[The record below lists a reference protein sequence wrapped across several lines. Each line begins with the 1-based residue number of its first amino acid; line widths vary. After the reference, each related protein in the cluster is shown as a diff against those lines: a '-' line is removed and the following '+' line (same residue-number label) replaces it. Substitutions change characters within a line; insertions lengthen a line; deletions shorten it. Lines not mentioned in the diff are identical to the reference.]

1 MKRVHACMHVCA
13 CVYTCARVC
22 AARGGEQ
29 AAAAAVRVSPSG
41 IPSSAF
47 LELVVRLIPSR
58 RAGSLLHPAQ
68 TPGPVAAV
76 PAEPERSR
84 EAGGTRAFKWCPGAG
99 GWGAVTQQCTPLCS
113 EPCISKGVRSRV
125 LASGKAPAYFAL
137 PETHPFCFC
146 LAPVAALGHRSPRAS
161 SRFPALP
168 QMIATSLCTR
178 AHLSLY

>member
-1 MKRVHACMHVCA
+1 MHMCACVHACA
-13 CVYTCARVC
+13 CVR

-47 LELVVRLIPSR
+47 LELVVRLIPSCQ
-58 RAGSLLHPAQ
+58 AQ
-68 TPGPVAAV
+68 TPGPAAAV

-99 GWGAVTQQCTPLCS
+99 GWGAVTQQYTPLYL
-113 EPCISKGVRSRV
+113 EPCISKGIRSRV
-125 LASGKAPAYFAL
+125 LASGNAPAYFAL